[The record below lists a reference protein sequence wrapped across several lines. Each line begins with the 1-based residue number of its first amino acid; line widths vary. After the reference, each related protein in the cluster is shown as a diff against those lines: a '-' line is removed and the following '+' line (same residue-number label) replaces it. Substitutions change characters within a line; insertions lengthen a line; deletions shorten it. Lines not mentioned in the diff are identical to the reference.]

1 MFNNMTL
8 SDSAQQ
14 EGGLPSS
21 VLFIVGLVVATVC
34 LFLAMSLVE
43 FQPTDQPLVTLVAS
57 NLEQSGVENP
67 VTAVL
72 LNFRSYDTLLEVA
85 VLLIVALAVMPSGLQ
100 DAQQPFITVSK
111 PRERSLVL
119 EAFLRWLLPAIVVT
133 SGYLLWTGA
142 SLPGGAFQA
151 GALLAGAGILLLL
164 AGHHSFNFN
173 APTARLLLVIGLAM
187 FLLVGAGVILSSGI
201 ALAYPVA
208 MSGILILVIEVAATL
223 TIAAVL
229 VLLFCALQIEPL
241 GPQPNLGD
249 KEKHL

>member
-14 EGGLPSS
+14 EADLPGSI
-21 VLFIVGLVVATVC
+21 LLIVGMVVVAAC
-34 LFLAMSLVE
+34 LFLAISLVQ
-43 FQPTDQPLVTLVAS
+43 FQSIDQPLVTLVAS

-85 VLLIVALAVMPSGLQ
+85 VLLIVALAVMPFSLQ
-100 DAQQPFITVSK
+100 VARQPFIKVSE
-111 PRERSLVL
+111 PRKRSLIL

-142 SLPGGAFQA
+142 ALPGGAFQA

-173 APTARLLLVIGLAM
+173 APTARLLLVVGLAM
-187 FLLVGAGVILSSGI
+187 FLLVGAGVVLSSGI
-201 ALAYPVA
+201 ALAYPEVMA
-208 MSGILILVIEVAATL
+208 GTLILVIEVAATL
-223 TIAAVL
+223 TIAAIL
-229 VLLFCALQIEPL
+229 VLLFCALQIEPQHAL
-241 GPQPNLGD
+241 ANRVEE
-249 KEKHL
+249 EKHS

>member
-1 MFNNMTL
+1 
-8 SDSAQQ
+8 
-14 EGGLPSS
+14 
-21 VLFIVGLVVATVC
+21 
-34 LFLAMSLVE
+34 
-43 FQPTDQPLVTLVAS
+43 
-57 NLEQSGVENP
+57 
-67 VTAVL
+67 
-72 LNFRSYDTLLEVA
+72 
-85 VLLIVALAVMPSGLQ
+85 
-100 DAQQPFITVSK
+100 
-111 PRERSLVL
+111 
-119 EAFLRWLLPAIVVT
+119 
-133 SGYLLWTGA
+133 
-142 SLPGGAFQA
+142 A